1 MPLAGGAESK
11 NMFVDGRQID
21 GHIAVDADVC
31 IIGAGAAGLTIA
43 RQLAHSE
50 TRICLLESGD
60 LDFNWRTQALYEG
73 RNVGLK
79 YFALDMCQLRYF
91 GGNTNGW
98 GGWCRPLDAIDFSDR
113 SWVEGGGW
121 PFSLDELEPYYRAA
135 HTVCQIPAPHYG
147 VEEIA
152 RRLGAEPLPLDP
164 AKLAATVYQFSPP
177 TRFGQVY
184 RDVIAAA
191 RNITC
196 ILNANV
202 LRINL
207 APDARQVRDVSVGCL
222 GGPGFRVVARHFVL
236 AAGGIE
242 NARLLLLS
250 NDIAANGIG
259 NRYDLVGRYFMEH
272 PHTMRVLTS
281 TAQPAAFS
289 LYGTG
294 FRKRALSVRLSLPP
308 AVQAAEGLL
317 NYSANIHPVYL
328 GHDWAAWR
336 SFRKLLLS
344 LDPRRR
350 CDPYIRM
357 APYDKKRVSL
367 AQLCEIVRR
376 FDQVVAAAFLHF
388 FQPNGL
394 VSGFLLESKS
404 EQAPNWASRVRL
416 QQERDAFGLNR
427 VELDW
432 RTLPIDR
439 RTVIRGEEII
449 DQELRRLGIGELA
462 PLHSSEI
469 EGWPANLEGGW
480 HQIGTTRMN
489 TDPRRGVV
497 DADGKVHDVANLFI
511 AGSSVFPTCGAAPP
525 TLTIVAMA
533 LRLADHLD
541 RVMRA
546 QRKAVEMATAEVG
559 GG

>member
-1 MPLAGGAESK
+1 
-11 NMFVDGRQID
+11 MFVDGRQID
-21 GHIAVDADVC
+21 GHITVDADIC
-31 IIGAGAAGLTIA
+31 IVGAGAAGLTIA
-43 RQLAHSE
+43 CEFAHSE

-60 LDFNWRTQALYEG
+60 LDFSWRTQALYEG

-79 YFALDMCQLRYF
+79 YFDLDVCQIRYF

-113 SWVEGGGW
+113 PWVEGGSW

-135 HTVCQIPAPHYG
+135 YTVCQIPTPDYD
-147 VEEIA
+147 VEAIA
-152 RRLGAEPLPLDP
+152 WRLGAKPLPLDP
-164 AKLAATVYQFSPP
+164 AKLEATVYQFSPP
-177 TRFGQVY
+177 TRFGRVY

-191 RNITC
+191 PNITC

-202 LRINL
+202 LQINL
-207 APDARQVRDVSVGCL
+207 APDARETRDVSVGCL
-222 GGPGFRVVARHFVL
+222 GGAGFRVAARYFVL

-250 NDIAANGIG
+250 NDVAANGIG
-259 NRYDLVGRYFMEH
+259 NRFDLVGRYFMEH
-272 PHTMRVLTS
+272 PHTMRALTS
-281 TAQPAAFS
+281 TEPPAAFS
-289 LYGTG
+289 LYGIG
-294 FRKRALSVRLSLPP
+294 FRRRALSVRLSLPA

-317 NYSANIHPVYL
+317 NYSANIHPVYF
-328 GHDWAAWR
+328 DQTSAAWLA
-336 SFRKLLLS
+336 FRKLVLS
-344 LDPRRR
+344 LDPRRQ
-350 CDPYIRM
+350 CDPYVRFP
-357 APYDKKRVSL
+357 PYGKKRISL
-367 AQLCEIVRR
+367 GQLYEIVRR
-376 FDQVVAAAFLHF
+376 FDKTVAAAFLHL
-388 FQPNGL
+388 FQPNAL

-404 EQAPNWASRVRL
+404 EQAPNWGSRVRL

-449 DQELRRLGIGELA
+449 DQELRRLGIGALA
-462 PLHSSEI
+462 PLQPSEI

-480 HQIGTTRMN
+480 HQIGTTRMSA
-489 TDPRRGVV
+489 DPHRGVV
-497 DADGKVHDVANLFI
+497 DANGKVHDVANLFI

-533 LRLADHLD
+533 LRLADHLN
-541 RVMRA
+541 RVVSG
-546 QRKAVEMATAEVG
+546 QRKAVEMVTADVG
-559 GG
+559 RG

>member
-1 MPLAGGAESK
+1 
-11 NMFVDGRQID
+11 MFVDARDID
-21 GHIAVDADVC
+21 GRITIDADIC

-43 RQLAHSE
+43 CQFAHSE
-50 TRICLLESGD
+50 TRACLLESGD

-79 YFALDMCQLRYF
+79 YFGLDMCQIRYF

-113 SWVEGGGW
+113 PWVAGGGW

-135 HTVCQIPAPHYG
+135 HRVCQIPAPDSG

-152 RRLGAEPLPLDP
+152 RRLGAKRLPLDP
-164 AKLAATVYQFSPP
+164 AKLEATVYQFSPP
-177 TRFGQVY
+177 TRFGRVY

-207 APDARQVRDVSVGCL
+207 TPDARQARDVSVGCF
-222 GGPGFRVVARHFVL
+222 GRPGFRVMARHFVL

-250 NDIAANGIG
+250 NDIAASGIG
-259 NRYDLVGRYFMEH
+259 NRHDLVGRYFMEH
-272 PHTMRVLTS
+272 PHTMRMLTS
-281 TAQPAAFS
+281 TQQPAVFS
-289 LYGTG
+289 LYGIG
-294 FRKRALSVRLSLPP
+294 FRKRALSVRLSLPA

-317 NYSANIHPVYL
+317 NYSANIHPLYL
-328 GHDWAAWR
+328 GHSSAAWR
-336 SFRKLLLS
+336 SFRKLVLS

-350 CDPYIRM
+350 CDPYVRFP
-357 APYDKKRVSL
+357 PYGNKRISHG
-367 AQLCEIVRR
+367 QLYEIVRR
-376 FDQVVAAAFLHF
+376 FDKVVAAAFLHLF
-388 FQPNGL
+388 RPNGL
-394 VSGFLLESKS
+394 VSGFVLESKS
-404 EQAPNWASRVRL
+404 EQAPNWGSRVRL

-439 RTVIRGEEII
+439 RTVIRAEEII

-462 PLHSSEI
+462 PLQPGEI
-469 EGWPANLEGGW
+469 EGWPRNLEGGW
-480 HQIGTTRMN
+480 HQIGTTRMSA
-489 TDPRRGVV
+489 DPHRGVV
-497 DADGKVHDVANLFI
+497 DANGKVHDIANLFI

-533 LRLADHLD
+533 LRLAGHLN
-541 RVMRA
+541 RVMCSERE
-546 QRKAVEMATAEVG
+546 AVAVVTADAG

>member
-1 MPLAGGAESK
+1 
-11 NMFVDGRQID
+11 MFVDGRQID
-21 GHIAVDADVC
+21 GHLTVDADIC

-43 RQLAHSE
+43 RQFAHSE

-79 YFALDMCQLRYF
+79 YFALDMCQIRYF

-98 GGWCRPLDAIDFSDR
+98 GGWCRPLDALDFSDR
-113 SWVEGGGW
+113 PWVEGGGW
-121 PFSLDELEPYYRAA
+121 PFSLEELEPYYRAA
-135 HTVCQIPAPHYG
+135 HMVCQIPTPDYG
-147 VEEIA
+147 VDEIA
-152 RRLGAEPLPLDP
+152 RQLGAKPLPLDP
-164 AKLAATVYQFSPP
+164 AKLEATVYQFSPP
-177 TRFGQVY
+177 TRFGRVY
-184 RDVIAAA
+184 RDVMAAA

-207 APDARQVRDVSVGCL
+207 APDARQVTTVSVGCF
-222 GGPGFRVVARHFVL
+222 GGPGFRVAARCFVL

-250 NDIAANGIG
+250 DDVAANGIG

-281 TAQPAAFS
+281 TQQPAAFS
-289 LYGTG
+289 LYGIG
-294 FRKRALSVRLSLPP
+294 FRNRALSVRLSLPP
-308 AVQAAEGLL
+308 AVQVAEGLL
-317 NYSANIHPVYL
+317 NYSANIHPVYRT
-328 GHDWAAWR
+328 HTSAAWV
-336 SFRKLLLS
+336 SFRKLVLS

-357 APYDKKRVSL
+357 APYEKKGVTL
-367 AQLCEIVRR
+367 GQLYEIARR
-376 FDQVVAAAFLHF
+376 FDKVVAAAFLHA
-388 FQPNGL
+388 FQPNAL
-394 VSGFLLESKS
+394 ASGYLLESKS
-404 EQAPNWASRVRL
+404 EQAPNWGSRVRL

-439 RTVIRGEEII
+439 RTVIRGEEMI

-462 PLHSSEI
+462 PLQPSEI
-469 EGWPANLEGGW
+469 EGWPTNLEGGW
-480 HQIGTTRMN
+480 HQIGTTRMS
-489 TDPRRGVV
+489 TEPRRGVV
-497 DADGKVHDVANLFI
+497 DANGRVHDVANLFI

-533 LRLADHLD
+533 LRLADHLN
-541 RVMRA
+541 RVMRS
-546 QRKAVEMATAEVG
+546 QREVVEMVTAKVG